1 MQLHYHEMHAEL
13 FQYSCEYKFIG
24 KPSTSCILVSRMLIP
39 ALAGVPSLG
48 GEHGKP

>member
-24 KPSTSCILVSRMLIP
+24 KPHFMHSCFKN
-39 ALAGVPSLG
+39 ADTGLG
-48 GEHGKP
+48 RRSVLRRRAW